1 MFLVHNEDSLVTK
14 KKNQSREVISS
25 NIHREMAWCLVRC
38 EVYRAVPPLLIE
50 QDESC
55 YNDLRDGAIRH
66 NMQQIRISA
75 DTA

>member
-1 MFLVHNEDSLVTK
+1 MFLVYNEDSLVT

-25 NIHREMAWCLVRC
+25 NIHREMAWCLVWC

-55 YNDLRDGAIRH
+55 YNDLRIRH
-66 NMQQIRISA
+66 KVQQIRISA